1 MRGKTRRVLS
11 FALLLFL
18 LLALSALCLA
28 LGSVSLTLREL
39 FGAMPG
45 GGSDIAAR
53 ILDLRLR
60 RLLSAG
66 LLGGGL
72 AVSGF
77 LLQTFFANPIAGP
90 FVLGVSSGA
99 KLTVALVM
107 VALLSR
113 GTVIGSAG
121 LCGAAFLGSMLVM
134 GLILL
139 ISGRVRQM
147 SLLVVCG
154 VMVGYVCSAITD
166 LVVTFADDS
175 NIVNLRA
182 WSLGSFSGIS
192 WANLRVVAPV
202 VGMGLLWS
210 FLLSKPM
217 SAYQLGEAY
226 AQNLGVNLRIFRRQ
240 MILLSSLL
248 SACVTAFAGPV
259 SFVGVAVPHLMRRL
273 LGTAR
278 PILMVP
284 ACFLGG
290 AVFCIGCDLLART
303 LFAPTELSI
312 GSVTAVFGA
321 PVVVWM
327 LLSRRREVHA

>member
-1 MRGKTRRVLS
+1 MRGGTRCVFS

-18 LLALSALCLA
+18 LLALSALCLV

-39 FGAMPG
+39 LG
-45 GGSDIAAR
+45 GGSEIAAR

-121 LCGAAFLGSMLVM
+121 LCGAAFLGSVLVM

-192 WANLRVVAPV
+192 WANLRVIAPV
-202 VGMGLLWS
+202 VGMGLLGS

-273 LGTAR
+273 LGAAR

>member
-1 MRGKTRRVLS
+1 MRGGTRCVFS
-11 FALLLFL
+11 FALLIFL
-18 LLALSALCLA
+18 LLALSALCLV

-39 FGAMPG
+39 LG
-45 GGSDIAAR
+45 GGSEIAAR

-72 AVSGF
+72 AVSRF

-121 LCGAAFLGSMLVM
+121 LCGAAFLGSVLVM

-192 WANLRVVAPV
+192 WANLRVIAPV
-202 VGMGLLWS
+202 VGMGLLGS

-217 SAYQLGEAY
+217 SAYQLGGAY

-273 LGTAR
+273 LGAAR

>member
-1 MRGKTRRVLS
+1 MRGGTRCVFS
-11 FALLLFL
+11 FAQLLFL
-18 LLALSALCLA
+18 LLALSALCLV

-39 FGAMPG
+39 LG
-45 GGSDIAAR
+45 GGSEIAAR

-121 LCGAAFLGSMLVM
+121 LCGAAFLGSVLVM

-192 WANLRVVAPV
+192 WANLRVIAPV
-202 VGMGLLWS
+202 VGMGLLGS

-273 LGTAR
+273 LGAGR

>member
-1 MRGKTRRVLS
+1 MRGGTRCVFS

-18 LLALSALCLA
+18 LLALSALCLV

-39 FGAMPG
+39 LG
-45 GGSDIAAR
+45 GGSEIAAR

-121 LCGAAFLGSMLVM
+121 LCGAAFLGSVLVM

-192 WANLRVVAPV
+192 WANLRVIAPV
-202 VGMGLLWS
+202 VGMGLLGS

-240 MILLSSLL
+240 MILLSSML

>member
-1 MRGKTRRVLS
+1 MRGKTRCVLS

-18 LLALSALCLA
+18 LLALSALCLV

-39 FGAMPG
+39 LG
-45 GGSDIAAR
+45 GGSEIAAR

-121 LCGAAFLGSMLVM
+121 LCGAAFLGSVLVM

-321 PVVVWM
+321 PVAVWM

>member
-1 MRGKTRRVLS
+1 MRGKTRCVLS

-121 LCGAAFLGSMLVM
+121 LCGAAFLGSMMVM

-139 ISGRVRQM
+139 ISGRVRQK

>member
-1 MRGKTRRVLS
+1 MRGGTRCVFS

-18 LLALSALCLA
+18 LLALSALCLV

-39 FGAMPG
+39 LG
-45 GGSDIAAR
+45 GGSEIAAR

-121 LCGAAFLGSMLVM
+121 LCGAAFLGSVLVM

-192 WANLRVVAPV
+192 WANLRVIAPV
-202 VGMGLLWS
+202 VGMGLLGS

>member
-1 MRGKTRRVLS
+1 
-11 FALLLFL
+11 
-18 LLALSALCLA
+18 
-28 LGSVSLTLREL
+28 
-39 FGAMPG
+39 
-45 GGSDIAAR
+45 
-53 ILDLRLR
+53 
-60 RLLSAG
+60 
-66 LLGGGL
+66 
-72 AVSGF
+72 
-77 LLQTFFANPIAGP
+77 
-90 FVLGVSSGA
+90 
-99 KLTVALVM
+99 
-107 VALLSR
+107 
-113 GTVIGSAG
+113 
-121 LCGAAFLGSMLVM
+121 
-134 GLILL
+134 
-139 ISGRVRQM
+139 M
-147 SLLVVCG
+147 SLLMVCG

-192 WANLRVVAPV
+192 WANLRVIAPV
-202 VGMGLLWS
+202 VGMGLLGS